1 MTRKAPKIEDRQLR
15 AAGAE
20 LVKDRTLEELLTQR
34 SGFGLVTA
42 SPLQRAV
49 CRIIDGRPL
58 GQLAYDPIV
67 IGAIGNVAALPKGKP
82 DEVLIIS
89 GIRTAKSLTAAAL
102 GVRASQVCDMTGLG
116 EGEVPRVSIVSLTTD
131 LARVVFDHLVG
142 NITARPALRAI
153 LLEDPS
159 ADSILLRHPSGRPVE
174 IKVVAGARAGAS
186 LVARWSAGC
195 IFDEAPRMVGSDD
208 GVVNYDDCHAAVLGR
223 LLPGAQIISIGSP
236 WAPFGPIYNRVIE
249 FSGKPSKGLVVVRA
263 PAHHMNPITW
273 TPEKIA
279 ELKGKNEAVFRTDI
293 LGEFADPSSSL
304 FSSAELEKVTRKATG
319 DLPFESGHDYGAT
332 MDPATRGNAW
342 TFTLGAKKRGELGTR
357 HKIAVAV
364 ARQWIGSKV
373 EPLSPDVIVKEIA
386 GICKTYGV
394 DVVTTDQYA
403 ADALR
408 DIAER
413 HGIVLRIETITAQRK
428 VELFQDLQTKIAEE
442 SIELPPDP
450 VVRADLLSVRK
461 RVTQNGI
468 GIELPKTADGRHA
481 DYAPA
486 LALLASVPLR
496 DPDPIPDRPKFGT
509 PDYWRFI
516 ASPQYLNAIENAAI
530 EKEEDRVKRAVESRW
545 DDKWHR
551 PDEWYEDSPI

>member
-1 MTRKAPKIEDRQLR
+1 MKRNPPPHEDKWLR
-15 AAGAE
+15 EAGAA
-20 LVKDRTLEELLTQR
+20 LVRERTLEELLTLK

-58 GQLAYDPIV
+58 GDLACHPLV
-67 IGAIGNVAALPKGKP
+67 MGAIGDVESLPKGKP
-82 DEVLIIS
+82 DEVLIVS
-89 GIRTAKSLTAAAL
+89 GIRTAKSLTAAATS
-102 GVRASQVCDMTGLG
+102 VRASQVCDVSGLG
-116 EGEVPRVSIVSLTTD
+116 DGEIPRVSIVSLTTD

-142 NITARPALRAI
+142 NILARPALRAI
-153 LLEDPS
+153 LLEEPS
-159 ADSILLRHPSGRPVE
+159 ADSVLLRHPSGRPVE

-195 IFDEAPRMVGSDD
+195 IFDEAPRMIGAAE
-208 GVVNYDDCHAAVLGR
+208 GVVNYDDCHAAVIGR

-249 FSGKPSKGLVVVRA
+249 FSGKPSKSLVVIRA

-273 TPEKIA
+273 TPEHIEA
-279 ELKGKNEAVFRTDI
+279 LRLKDEAVYRTDI

-304 FSSAELEKVTRKATG
+304 FSAGEIERITRKGPAEI
-319 DLPFESGHDYGAT
+319 PFEPGYDYGAT

-342 TFTLGAKKRGELGTR
+342 TFTVGAKKRGEGVR
-357 HKIAVAV
+357 NKIVVTLAK
-364 ARQWIGSKV
+364 QWIGSKV
-373 EPLSPDVIVKEIA
+373 EPLSPDAVMCEIGA
-386 GICKTYGV
+386 ICKTYGV

-468 GIELPKTADGRHA
+468 AIELPKTSDGRHA

-486 LALLASVPLR
+486 MALLASVPLR

-516 ASPQYLNAIENAAI
+516 ASPGFV
-530 EKEEDRVKRAVESRW
+530 DAVEKQALEREAERVAAVVEKRW
-545 DDKWHR
+545 DDRWHR
-551 PDEWYEDSPI
+551 PDEWWESAPI

>member
-1 MTRKAPKIEDRQLR
+1 MKRKPPPHEDQWLQQ
-15 AAGAE
+15 AGAA
-20 LVKDRTLEELLTQR
+20 LVRERTLEELLTLK
-34 SGFGLVTA
+34 SGFGLTTA
-42 SPLQRAV
+42 SPVQRAV

-58 GQLAYDPIV
+58 GALAADPFV
-67 IGAIGNVAALPKGKP
+67 KSAIGDPAALPKGKP

-89 GIRTAKSLTAAAL
+89 GIRTAKSLTAAATS
-102 GVRASQVCDMTGLG
+102 VRASQICDMSGLG
-116 EGEVPRVSIVSLTTD
+116 DGEVPRVSIVSLTTD
-131 LARVVFDHLVG
+131 LARVVFDHLLG
-142 NITARPALRAI
+142 NILARPALRAI
-153 LLEDPS
+153 LLEEPS
-159 ADSILLRHPSGRPVE
+159 TDSLLLRHPSGRPVE

-195 IFDEAPRMVGSDD
+195 IFDEAPRMVGSED

-249 FSGKPSKGLVVVRA
+249 FTGKPSKSLVVVRA
-263 PAHHMNPITW
+263 PAHHMNPVTW
-273 TPEKIA
+273 TADKIA
-279 ELKGKNEAVFRTDI
+279 ELRTKNEAVYRTDI

-304 FSSAELEKVTRKATG
+304 FSSGELERVTRKAPAE
-319 DLPFESGHDYGAT
+319 LPFESGFDYGAT

-342 TFTLGAKKRGELGTR
+342 TFTVGAKKRGTDDFQKRIVVVLA
-357 HKIAVAV
+357 K
-364 ARQWIGSKV
+364 QWIGSKV
-373 EPLSPDVIVKEIA
+373 EPLSPDTVMREIA
-386 GICKTYGV
+386 ATCKTYGI

-413 HGIVLRIETITAQRK
+413 YGLALRVETITAQRK
-428 VELFQDLQTKIAEE
+428 VELFQDLQTKIGEE

-450 VVRADLLSVRK
+450 VLRADLLSVRK

-468 GIELPKTADGRHA
+468 GIELPKTSDGRHA

-486 LALLASVPLR
+486 VALLASIPLR

-509 PDYWRFI
+509 PEYWRFI
-516 ASPQYLNAIENAAI
+516 ASPQFVDALEADALEREA
-530 EKEEDRVKRAVESRW
+530 ERVQRAVERQW
-545 DDKWHR
+545 DDKWNR
-551 PDEWYEDSPI
+551 PDEWWENAPI